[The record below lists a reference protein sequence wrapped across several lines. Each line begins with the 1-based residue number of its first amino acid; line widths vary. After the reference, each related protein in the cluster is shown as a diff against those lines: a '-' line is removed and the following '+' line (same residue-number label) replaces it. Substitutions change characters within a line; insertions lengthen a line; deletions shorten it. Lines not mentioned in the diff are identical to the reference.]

1 MKLLSFYGSLK
12 SLDRML
18 AISEIGLKNS
28 PIVSNELVKVL
39 AKNTNIAAIE
49 QLQSEFK
56 GLQQEND
63 RLRSELAE
71 VKSKAI
77 EASKIAN
84 GANNKSD
91 AAKNDVAALTKRV
104 QKVEK
109 P

>member
-1 MKLLSFYGSLK
+1 MKRVSFYVSLK
-12 SLDRML
+12 SLDRMMD
-18 AISEIGLKNS
+18 ISEVGFKNS

-49 QLQSEFK
+49 QLQIEFK
-56 GLQQEND
+56 GLQHEND

-77 EASKIAN
+77 ESSKIAN

-91 AAKNDVAALTKRV
+91 TAKM
-104 QKVEK
+104 
-109 P
+109 